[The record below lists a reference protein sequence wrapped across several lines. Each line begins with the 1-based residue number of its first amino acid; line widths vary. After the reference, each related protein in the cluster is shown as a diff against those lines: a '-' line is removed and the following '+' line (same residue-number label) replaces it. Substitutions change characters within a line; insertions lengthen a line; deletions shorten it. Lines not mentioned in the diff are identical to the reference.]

1 MIITTKGKNA
11 LKLMVDLALYQGEN
25 YVKLRDIARRQK
37 ISDKY
42 LEQIV
47 SYLHKAR
54 KVKSSRGSRG
64 GYRLVKE
71 PKDYTIGEI
80 LKAVEG
86 NLVVTDCLYGD
97 ENTCARKDQCFCYP
111 LWFRLNE
118 AVDGILEY
126 TTLQDVVQW
135 EKEIKKDRSVREYE

>member
-97 ENTCARKDQCFCYP
+97 ENTCDRKDQCFCYP

-118 AVDGILEY
+118 AVDSILEY
-126 TTLQDVVQW
+126 TTLQDVVHW
-135 EKEIKKDRSVREYE
+135 EEEIKKDRSVREYE